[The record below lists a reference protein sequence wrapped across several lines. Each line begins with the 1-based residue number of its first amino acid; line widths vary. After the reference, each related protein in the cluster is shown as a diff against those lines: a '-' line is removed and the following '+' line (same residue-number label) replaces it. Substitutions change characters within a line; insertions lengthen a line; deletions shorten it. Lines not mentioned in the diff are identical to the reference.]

1 MLPQLTR
8 ITALCARLLF
18 PAQPPAARRPE
29 PLDSYYPTF
38 LLASSSSSL
47 LRPCSSPS
55 RPPAL
60 LDLFR
65 WGTHSTRLGSY
76 IKLTKDMEGLVVV
89 LGNVGVPE
97 AVRNFDIP

>member
-1 MLPQLTR
+1 MFL
-8 ITALCARLLF
+8 AF
-18 PAQPPAARRPE
+18 SPA
-29 PLDSYYPTF
+29 
-38 LLASSSSSL
+38 
-47 LRPCSSPS
+47 C
-55 RPPAL
+55 PAL